1 VKENRI
7 CRLPTLTENTHQRGN
22 GVLAMRRSRRPVL
35 WPSLPPRAK
44 AHPGRRQFAKW
55 IRKQKRKE
63 ETARRNY
70 QKYIDARLEVLDAIK
85 ERRERNSALIVRLS
99 KIRSTPSKRSVELLR
114 QMANSD
120 KVDSDIRV
128 QAALALLR
136 WAEGDFRVNPAG
148 RPRQESRGS

>member
-1 VKENRI
+1 MENRI
-7 CRLPTLTENTHQRGN
+7 CHLPTLTENTPQHGN
-22 GVLAMRRSRRPVL
+22 GVSAMRRSRRPVL

-85 ERRERNSALIVRLS
+85 ERRERNAALLRRLQS
-99 KIRSTPSKRSVELLR
+99 IRITPSKRSTELLR

-120 KVDSDIRV
+120 KVDSGIRV
-128 QAALALLR
+128 QAAMILLR
-136 WAEGDFRVNPAG
+136 WAEGDFRV
-148 RPRQESRGS
+148 RGPKQP

>member
-7 CRLPTLTENTHQRGN
+7 CRLPTMTENTHQRGN

-63 ETARRNY
+63 ETALRRY

-85 ERRERNSALIVRLS
+85 ERRERNAALLRRLQS
-99 KIRSTPSKRSVELLR
+99 IRLTPSKRSTELLR

-120 KVDSDIRV
+120 KVDSGIRV
-128 QAALALLR
+128 QAATILLR
-136 WAEGDFRVNPAG
+136 WAEGDFRV
-148 RPRQESRGS
+148 RGPKQP